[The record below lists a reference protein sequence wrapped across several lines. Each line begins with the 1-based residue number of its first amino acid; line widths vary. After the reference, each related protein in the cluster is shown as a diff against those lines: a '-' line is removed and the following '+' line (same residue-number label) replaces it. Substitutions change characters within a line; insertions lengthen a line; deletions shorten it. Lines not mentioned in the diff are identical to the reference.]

1 MSGQI
6 LLPECE
12 VAMLHEYLT
21 AAIPQMIERGRMLTA
36 SIPRSLPRDYDA
48 LRVICKQEVDEI
60 IHNLQVLQSII
71 GDDFGSE
78 HLRMFKR
85 LVSDMDTI
93 ETVGIAAL
101 NRTSSDDHQLNI
113 LIGKIAREIQYPRL
127 IPTVTTLSQSYFCIY
142 PSLNLLCIP
151 LLEGRFLLHLPDLYH
166 ELAHPFFKEKNDPIL
181 EPFQIKYMDA
191 IVEVLSHFENEKTKA
206 EFRRGPRYLCDLL
219 HIWQKS
225 WIKFW
230 VEEFFCDLYGVYILG
245 SAFVWSHLHLA
256 IKRGSDPYEVSS
268 RVTSHPCDN
277 ARMSLMIYA
286 LCLSGFQEMAEQ
298 IQQKW
303 SEFLEQI
310 SAQPEPEYHRCYP
323 TNLIEIVAEYAL
335 DAVKNI
341 QARIAT
347 PATQDPIHILLTQA
361 WEQFW
366 QNPSRYVDWEKQA
379 IEKLLAECD
388 R

>member
-1 MSGQI
+1 
-6 LLPECE
+6 
-12 VAMLHEYLT
+12 MLHEYLT
-21 AAIPQMIERGRMLTA
+21 AAIPQMIERGRVLTA
-36 SIPRSLPRDYDA
+36 SIPRTLPRDYDA
-48 LRVICKQEVDEI
+48 LRVTCKQQVDEVI
-60 IHNLQVLQSII
+60 QNLQLLQSLT
-71 GDDFGSE
+71 GDTFGSE

-85 LVSDMDTI
+85 LVSDMDGL

-101 NRTSSDDHQLNI
+101 NRASSDDHQLNI
-113 LIGKIAREIQYPRL
+113 LIGKIAQEIKYPRL
-127 IPTVTTLSQSYFCIY
+127 IPTVTTLSQSYFYIY

-151 LLEGRFLLHLPDLYH
+151 LLEGKFLLHLPDLYH

-181 EPFQIKYMDA
+181 EPFQTKYMDA
-191 IVEVLSHFENEKTKA
+191 IVEVLSHFQEEKAKA
-206 EFRRGPRYLCDLL
+206 ECRRGPRYLCDLL
-219 HIWQKS
+219 HTWQKS

-230 VEEFFCDLYGVYILG
+230 VEEFFCDLYGVYTLG

-277 ARMSLMIYA
+277 VRMSLMLYA
-286 LCLSGFQEMAEQ
+286 LCLNGFQEVAEQ

-335 DAVKNI
+335 DAMKNI

-347 PATQDPIHILLTQA
+347 PATQDPIHFLLNQA
-361 WEQFW
+361 WEEFW
-366 QNPSRYVDWEKQA
+366 QNPSKYVDWEKQA